1 MHTMKLSAKAGVCS
15 STQSIIGS
23 LVAGSSIG
31 LLPLAAAAA
40 VGIDAVVNKV
50 IVGIWL
56 HQMLWEQSSAWQQDA
71 ALTASFPTCSA
82 PICQRIAYVQTLSI
96 LNAAQPIQKTQT
108 SKMDALQESLTSLQ
122 ASEHWPQAVK
132 RMGVKDKCN
141 GEISLQAGSQQMFRS
156 RFDKWDWAFYFADI
170 GAVEASEIAAEL
182 HKLQILSKDNISSV
196 EATQAHYYQKQTLEA
211 LILATR
217 VAQTSKLD
225 IWKVTETMQCKDTTK
240 NAAQGR
246 PSAISA
252 HK

>member
-1 MHTMKLSAKAGVCS
+1 MKLSAKAGVCS

-82 PICQRIAYVQTLSI
+82 PICQSGLPEKFLVTLQELQAWICTSASETKIFSPEAKTKFDAEVKAIEHVLVGLLHTMRDPVQRWVDPYPDWLDRIAYVQTLSI

-156 RFDKWDWAFYFADI
+156 RFDKWDW
-170 GAVEASEIAAEL
+170 
-182 HKLQILSKDNISSV
+182 
-196 EATQAHYYQKQTLEA
+196 
-211 LILATR
+211 
-217 VAQTSKLD
+217 
-225 IWKVTETMQCKDTTK
+225 
-240 NAAQGR
+240 
-246 PSAISA
+246 SA
-252 HK
+252 